1 VSGAERLARI
11 DRNSRGVGVARIGFR
26 SAGGATRLAL
36 LEQRTPLRVLFPRV
50 PAGDVVEAVLINT
63 GGGVVGGDR
72 LEVALEAGPDTQVR
86 ATTQAAE
93 KIYRSAGRSCALE
106 VSLAAGRGAWLEW
119 LPQETILFDGCCI
132 GRQLVLDLAPGA
144 RALAG
149 EMMVFGRAA
158 HGESLTRGS
167 IRDRW
172 WLRRDGR
179 LLWADALRLEGALAP
194 CLAAPFGFADA
205 RAMATLVYVAEDAA
219 AWLEPARELVAAG
232 EVISGVTCLPGVLI
246 GRWLGADA
254 QALRIAYGRFVAR
267 FRALVAGLP
276 PRLPTVWQI

>member
-1 VSGAERLARI
+1 VSGAERLAELGR
-11 DRNSRGVGVARIGFR
+11 DGRAVGLARIGFR
-26 SAGGATRLAL
+26 SAGGATRLTL

-72 LEVALEAGPDTQVR
+72 LEVALEAGPGARVR

-93 KIYRSAGRSCALE
+93 KVYRSAGRSSALE
-106 VSLAAGRGAWLEW
+106 VRLAVGRDAWLEW
-119 LPQETILFDGCCI
+119 LPQETILFDGCRI

-149 EMMVFGRAA
+149 EVLVFGRAA
-158 HGESLTRGS
+158 HGETLTRGS
-167 IRDRW
+167 VSDRW
-172 WLRRDGR
+172 WLRRGGH
-179 LLWADALRLEGALAP
+179 LLWAEALRLEGALAP
-194 CLAAPFGFADA
+194 CLAAPFGFAGA
-205 RAMATLVYVAEDAA
+205 RAMATLVYVGEDAA
-219 AWLEPARELVAAG
+219 SWLEPARELVGSG
-232 EVISGVTCLPGVLI
+232 EVISGVTSLPGVLI

-254 QALRIAYGRFVAR
+254 HVLRIGYGRFVAR

>member
-1 VSGAERLARI
+1 VSGAERLAEVG
-11 DRNSRGVGVARIGFR
+11 RNGRGAGVARVGFR

-72 LEVALEAGPDTQVR
+72 LEVALEAGAGARVR

-93 KIYRSAGRSCALE
+93 KIYRSAGSSCALD
-106 VSLAAGRGAWLEW
+106 VRLAAGRDAWLEW
-119 LPQETILFDGCCI
+119 LPQETILFDGCRI

-158 HGESLTRGS
+158 HGESMTKGAVS
-167 IRDRW
+167 DRW

-179 LLWADALRLEGALAP
+179 LLWADALRLDGALAP
-194 CLAAPFGFADA
+194 CLTAPFGFAGA
-205 RAMATLVYVAEDAA
+205 RALATLLYVAEDAA
-219 AWLEPARELVAAG
+219 AWLEPARALVGAG
-232 EVISGVTCLPGVLI
+232 GVISGVTCLPGVLI
-246 GRWLGADA
+246 GRWLSADA
-254 QALRIAYGRFVAR
+254 QALRIAYGSFVVR

>member
-11 DRNSRGVGVARIGFR
+11 DCNSRGVGVARIGFR

-36 LEQRTPLRVLFPRV
+36 LEQRTPLRVFFPRV

-72 LEVALEAGPDTQVR
+72 LEVALEAGPDTRVR

-119 LPQETILFDGCCI
+119 LPQETILFDGCRI
-132 GRQLVLDLAPGA
+132 VRQLVLDLAPGG

-158 HGESLTRGS
+158 HANR
-167 IRDRW
+167 
-172 WLRRDGR
+172 
-179 LLWADALRLEGALAP
+179 
-194 CLAAPFGFADA
+194 
-205 RAMATLVYVAEDAA
+205 
-219 AWLEPARELVAAG
+219 
-232 EVISGVTCLPGVLI
+232 
-246 GRWLGADA
+246 
-254 QALRIAYGRFVAR
+254 
-267 FRALVAGLP
+267 
-276 PRLPTVWQI
+276 